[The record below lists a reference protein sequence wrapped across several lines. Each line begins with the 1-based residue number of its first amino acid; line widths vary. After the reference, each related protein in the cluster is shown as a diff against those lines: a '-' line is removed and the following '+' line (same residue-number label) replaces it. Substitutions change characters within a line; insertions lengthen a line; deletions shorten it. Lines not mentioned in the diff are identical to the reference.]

1 LRSSEEEEEG
11 ASEVIRAAR
20 TAEGGILQRIGQTR
34 AERKTIYSVE
44 TLGSR

>member
-1 LRSSEEEEEG
+1 LRTSEEEEES

-20 TAEGGILQRIGQTR
+20 TAEEGSCRELDRR